1 MLLGGV
7 RETKAE
13 PRRAKENRLVW
24 DTSQY
29 CSMLGVAGGGS
40 QLTHHPTAIA
50 SQLACGTRHGH
61 YSPSTVGLEGFCVA
75 TCHLVPL
82 ATSLISKLIKTHFL
96 PLIAII
102 IQPEVSFITCAYIV
116 HGCQDLTESV
126 KWNAV
131 MLQNMLPIQTRSSQT
146 AQVVFYRFLAGML

>member
-1 MLLGGV
+1 MRQRQSQGEPSGVGYQPILLNAGSGRR
-7 RETKAE
+7 RE
-13 PRRAKENRLVW
+13 P
-24 DTSQY
+24 
-29 CSMLGVAGGGS
+29 
-40 QLTHHPTAIA
+40 THPSPPAIA

-102 IQPEVSFITCAYIV
+102 VQPEVSFITCAYIV
-116 HGCQDLTESV
+116 HGCQDLTESA

-146 AQVVFYRFLAGML
+146 AQVVF